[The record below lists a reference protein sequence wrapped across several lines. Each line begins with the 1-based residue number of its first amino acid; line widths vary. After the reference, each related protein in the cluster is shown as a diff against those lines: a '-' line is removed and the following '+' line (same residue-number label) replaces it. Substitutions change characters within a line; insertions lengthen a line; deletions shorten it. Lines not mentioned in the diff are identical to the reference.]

1 ILKIQILLCL
11 VVLLL
16 INYSCINDQSR
27 DIEDTISI
35 NENITTIK
43 IPDKLKNLIQ
53 TDSLFENVHVIRLE
67 TSDEC
72 LFAKPVKVLFHKNRI
87 YIQDHNRALY
97 VFKTDGAFEKVIGAK
112 GRGPEEFLTLADF
125 DIDSTGN
132 VYIIDRFKIVKYD
145 NNGNFIKNFS
155 LNIKRK
161 DFPCYPEQLI
171 VKEDG
176 GFIVWVAYD
185 RNLEYTEGVKYAIY
199 EISESG
205 KILNSYFPLNYHV
218 YNQRHR
224 FRKTHQEEYLIDP
237 IFGQDTIFSI
247 SSDSIYAK
255 YYIDFGK
262 YKIRED
268 LPTDN
273 QSLSSFAT
281 RIDKC
286 CGHTILHFTEIED
299 WIYFVFQYNGLVYT
313 SYYSKVLDR
322 TFVSQISPNTHP
334 QKSFV
339 WKIDANWG
347 NSFVSFIEPTDI
359 IDLLAMIDDNNVSLT
374 KKEKEL
380 INTLGTIN
388 EFDNPVLFVVK
399 MKEY

>member
-1 ILKIQILLCL
+1 MKIRVLSYLVVILL
-11 VVLLL
+11 
-16 INYSCINDQSR
+16 IIFSCINDQSR

-35 NENITTIK
+35 NENISTIK

-53 TDSLFENVHVIRLE
+53 ADSLFENFHVIKLE

-97 VFKTDGAFEKVIGAK
+97 VFKTDGAFEKTIGAK

-125 DIDSTGN
+125 DIDSSGN
-132 VYIIDRFKIVKYD
+132 VYILDRFKIVKYD
-145 NNGNFIKNFS
+145 SNGGFIKNFS
-155 LNIKRK
+155 LKIKRE
-161 DFPCYPEQLI
+161 DFPCHPEQLI
-171 VKEDG
+171 VKKDG
-176 GFIVWVAYD
+176 GYIVWVAYD
-185 RNLEYTEGVKYAIY
+185 RNLEYTEGKKFAMY

-205 KILNSYFPLNYHV
+205 KIINRYFPLNYRV
-218 YNQRHR
+218 SNRRHR

-273 QSLSSFAT
+273 QSLSSFA
-281 RIDKC
+281 RRMDKC
-286 CGHTILHFTEIED
+286 CVTTIMDFTEIED
-299 WIYFVFQYNGLVYT
+299 WIYFVFRFNGLAYH
-313 SYYSKVLDR
+313 SYYSKILDKS
-322 TFVSQISPNTHP
+322 FIYQNSPNTHP
-334 QKSFV
+334 HKSFV

-347 NSFVSFIEPTDI
+347 NSFVSFIEPTYI
-359 IDLLAMIDDNNVSLT
+359 IDLLTMIDDNNVNLSE
-374 KKEKEL
+374 KEKEF
-380 INTLGTIN
+380 INTLETIN
-388 EFDNPVLFVVK
+388 EVDNPVLFVVK